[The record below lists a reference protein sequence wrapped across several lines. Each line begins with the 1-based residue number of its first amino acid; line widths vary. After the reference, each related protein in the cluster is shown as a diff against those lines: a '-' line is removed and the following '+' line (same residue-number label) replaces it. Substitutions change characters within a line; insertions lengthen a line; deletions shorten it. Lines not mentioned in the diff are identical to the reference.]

1 MLWQW
6 VEASDSVPGKCFVTS
21 KSENQERK
29 RKADSWEAA
38 EGQRTF
44 RRYLPSL
51 VRGPCSQENRF
62 YRYNRV
68 PASLLFPAIPVFG
81 HSVLL
86 SESSA
91 SETQS
96 LTPAVDKMS
105 KVNRVKWPMGK
116 VAHKEA
122 LAHKEVNT
130 ILLTIAMCENEILC
144 LRFLSTQVE
153 NLDFW
158 FKCLLCR
165 ADEAYLQSSPWMAAP
180 YPSFQGRN

>member
-1 MLWQW
+1 M
-6 VEASDSVPGKCFVTS
+6 
-21 KSENQERK
+21 
-29 RKADSWEAA
+29 
-38 EGQRTF
+38 
-44 RRYLPSL
+44 
-51 VRGPCSQENRF
+51 
-62 YRYNRV
+62 
-68 PASLLFPAIPVFG
+68 FG

-153 NLDFW
+153 NLDF
-158 FKCLLCR
+158 
-165 ADEAYLQSSPWMAAP
+165 
-180 YPSFQGRN
+180 